1 MYEEF
6 EKGNSNINAILDKMN
21 EEEQNHITEIL
32 ADDYELD
39 DIEKAIDDVMQS
51 YEKERLVNRKIE
63 IIEKL
68 ENNNETIDQEEK
80 NKLEKELTDI
90 IIRVAKMK

>member
-1 MYEEF
+1 
-6 EKGNSNINAILDKMN
+6 MN

>member
-1 MYEEF
+1 
-6 EKGNSNINAILDKMN
+6 
-21 EEEQNHITEIL
+21 
-32 ADDYELD
+32 
-39 DIEKAIDDVMQS
+39 MQS